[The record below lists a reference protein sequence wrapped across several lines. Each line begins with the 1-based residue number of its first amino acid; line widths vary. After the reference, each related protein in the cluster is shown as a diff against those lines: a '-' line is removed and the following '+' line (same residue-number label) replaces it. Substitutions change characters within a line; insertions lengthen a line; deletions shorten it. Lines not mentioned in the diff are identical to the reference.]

1 MERADSIV
9 VDPHK
14 TLFLPYGL
22 GVALVKNVEHLL
34 KSQFYEADYMQD
46 AIENRDEISPAELSP
61 ELTKH
66 FRGLRM
72 WLPLQIHG
80 MVPFKAALREKLLL
94 TKYYF
99 DELRKIK
106 NIRIINEPKLSIFA
120 YRYEDP
126 TLTEKENNLINKKL
140 IEEIHRDGKI
150 FLSSTT
156 IQNQICLRIAIL
168 SFRTHLDEINIAL
181 TEIKTKIDAIIT
193 KQ

>member
-1 MERADSIV
+1 MA
-9 VDPHK
+9 
-14 TLFLPYGL
+14 
-22 GVALVKNVEHLL
+22 
-34 KSQFYEADYMQD
+34 
-46 AIENRDEISPAELSP
+46 
-61 ELTKH
+61 
-66 FRGLRM
+66 
-72 WLPLQIHG
+72 
-80 MVPFKAALREKLLL
+80 PFKAALREKLLL

-126 TLTEKENNLINKKL
+126 SLTGKENNLINKKL